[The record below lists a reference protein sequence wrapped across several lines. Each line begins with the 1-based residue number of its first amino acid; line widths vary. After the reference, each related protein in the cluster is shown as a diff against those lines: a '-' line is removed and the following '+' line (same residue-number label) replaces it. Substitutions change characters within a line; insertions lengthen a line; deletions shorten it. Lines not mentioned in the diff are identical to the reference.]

1 MLLVPLLLCEAHH
14 ESEINV
20 CTLAV
25 HSFPCDELLRCLYMQ
40 VIHYAFHALHVVEMI
55 FAADFLCTET
65 MRDYCRIAQVV
76 LSAAS

>member
-1 MLLVPLLLCEAHH
+1 MGSKY

-25 HSFPCDELLRCLYMQ
+25 PSFPCDEPLRCRSLQ
-40 VIHYAFHALHVVEMI
+40 VIHYAIHVLHVVEMI

-65 MRDYCRIAQVV
+65 MRDYCGIAQNGG
-76 LSAAS
+76 AS